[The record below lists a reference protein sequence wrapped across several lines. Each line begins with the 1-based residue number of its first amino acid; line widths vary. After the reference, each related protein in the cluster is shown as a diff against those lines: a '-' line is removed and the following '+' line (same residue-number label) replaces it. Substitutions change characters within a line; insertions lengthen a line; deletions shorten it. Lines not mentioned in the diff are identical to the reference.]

1 MLAPVAKAG
10 PGPLS
15 HGAWPCER
23 AGGLAVHTGPSMTS
37 CEARVTSGRR
47 CQRPFLPVAPNAP
60 VGRGTGWPGKLK
72 CANAGSSA
80 DGSAEDRV
88 RDPELGAGPRPE
100 CVIGGGARPPP
111 ERVKPRGGW
120 HRGCRVCARQPLLA
134 PRSALEGRGRGLAEK
149 EKEALVLVAA
159 VAAAA
164 SAAAKTAAP
173 ASPFHFHF
181 HFHFHSPHGGHVPS
195 GLCCTRE
202 PPPHLR
208 TTAPTPTPGTPRTTQ
223 SPWTMGGRAPHLI
236 LRMEPRDSRVPT
248 LPPTEWQ
255 HPSNCPCRSKAR
267 CPGSSPPPTPGR
279 ATQGPRC

>member
-10 PGPLS
+10 PDPLS

-23 AGGLAVHTGPSMTS
+23 AGGLAVHSGPSMTS

-60 VGRGTGWPGKLK
+60 VRRWTGWPGKLK

-88 RDPELGAGPRPE
+88 RDPELGPGPRPE

-134 PRSALEGRGRGLAEK
+134 PRSAIEGRGRGLAEK

-164 SAAAKTAAP
+164 SAAAAAAAARRLRPLPPPPPSTSTFTFTFTFTHPMVGTSLLDSAAP
-173 ASPFHFHF
+173 GSHLHL
-181 HFHFHSPHGGHVPS
+181 S
-195 GLCCTRE
+195 RQ
-202 PPPHLR
+202 PPPPQPQ
-208 TTAPTPTPGTPRTTQ
+208 APRERLKAPGQ
-223 SPWTMGGRAPHLI
+223 WVAGPH
-236 LRMEPRDSRVPT
+236 T
-248 LPPTEWQ
+248 
-255 HPSNCPCRSKAR
+255 
-267 CPGSSPPPTPGR
+267 
-279 ATQGPRC
+279 